1 MDLAIRN
8 KLTALQEN
16 LQETSRKCL
25 ARCTDHGSLDAR
37 KALNEVMDMRTTGT
51 LATAALSYSRQANDL
66 AHSSR
71 AMAAF
76 QLLVSYYGLLYAAFL
91 KEQTGEPAAQR
102 KATWLGLKKADT
114 SRALPINLT
123 PVPMNLHEFLAL
135 AILQETQGIRAEC
148 FVRSAKSFKET
159 SLVVSDYVRSGKT
172 VNELNFAISQL
183 PRMSAM
189 AIFAHYFEPEA
200 VVVMDLLLDTSMTLL
215 CRINDCA
222 LADALGSLSEEQLQ
236 NMREVAEPAI
246 RKVRVKG
253 LSEKLDTHFK
263 LLRKTIGDVLEARRV
278 RMNQHGIGPPPTSD
292 LAEKVHMPRPVQ
304 ASHIWSGWQNPVEGG
319 SDSGEA
325 VEIVE
330 RGM

>member
-1 MDLAIRN
+1 MDLSIRQ
-8 KLTALQEN
+8 KLSALQGN
-16 LQETSRKCL
+16 LAETSRKCL
-25 ARCTDHGSLDAR
+25 ERCTDQGSLDAR
-37 KALNEVMDMRTTGT
+37 KALDEVLLLRTTGT
-51 LATAALSYSRQANDL
+51 LATAALSYSRQANNL
-66 AHSSR
+66 AHSAK

-76 QLLVSYYGLLYAAFL
+76 QLLVSYYGLLHAAYL
-91 KEQTGEPAAQR
+91 KEQTGEPAAKR

-114 SRALPINLT
+114 SRALPIDLT
-123 PVPMNLHEFLAL
+123 PAPMNLHEFLAL

-159 SLVVSDYVRSGKT
+159 SLVVSDYVRNSKT

-189 AIFAHYFEPEA
+189 AIFAHYFGPEA

-222 LADALGSLSEEQLQ
+222 LADALGSLSEEQMQ
-236 NMREVAEPAI
+236 NMQAVAEPAI
-246 RKVRVKG
+246 RKVRAKG
-253 LSEKLDTHFK
+253 LNEKLDTHFK
-263 LLRKTIGDVLEARRV
+263 LLRRTIGEVLEARRM
-278 RMNQHGIGPPPTSD
+278 RTSQHEIGPPPTSD
-292 LAEKVHMPRPVQ
+292 LAEIVRIPRAVQ
-304 ASHIWSGWQNPVEGG
+304 ASHLWSGWQNPVERG
-319 SDSGEA
+319 SDSSEA